1 MICRGEHIKEASNV
15 VIEELVVYK
24 DREKEMSYI

>member
-1 MICRGEHIKEASNV
+1 MICRGEYITTV
-15 VIEELVVYK
+15 VLEESVVYR